1 LPCKRIEEE
10 NEFPDHLLCAFF
22 LEGYLMKPMVLPNI
36 EAYAEAHSLAESD
49 ICRRLR
55 EETHRTMD
63 CPQMVV
69 GPLEGAFLKVMA
81 MTVGAKRILEIGTF
95 TGYSALCFAETIPDE
110 GEVIT
115 CDIDP
120 QSTALAKK
128 YWAESPYG
136 TKIHLRLAPALE
148 TLSDLSGLFDLI
160 FIDADKANYVKY
172 FQRALDLIAP
182 TGVILIDN
190 VLWSGEVLKS
200 PPPDSNSE
208 AIQELN
214 RLVHAEPRVSAVLL
228 TIRDGVFLIKPRPFP
243 KSNVHTAQ
251 QQAQQ

>member
-1 LPCKRIEEE
+1 
-10 NEFPDHLLCAFF
+10 
-22 LEGYLMKPMVLPNI
+22 MKSLVMPEV
-36 EAYAEAHSLAESD
+36 EAYAEAHSVAESD
-49 ICRRLR
+49 ICRRLQ
-55 EETHRTMD
+55 EETYRAMD

-81 MTVGAKRILEIGTF
+81 MSVGAKRILEIGTF
-95 TGYSALCFAETIPDE
+95 TGYSALCFAESIPPD

-120 QSTALAKK
+120 ESTAMAKR
-128 YWAESPYG
+128 YWAESPHG
-136 TKIHLRLAPALE
+136 SKIQLRLAQALE
-148 TLSDLSGLFDLI
+148 TMADLTGPFDLI

-172 FQRALDLIAP
+172 FQWALKLISQ

-190 VLWSGEVLKS
+190 VLWSGEVLKM
-200 PPPDSNSE
+200 PPADSNTE

-228 TIRDGVFLIKPRPFP
+228 TIRDGVFLIKPRP
-243 KSNVHTAQ
+243 SSTTNVQAAQ
-251 QQAQQ
+251 HQVQQ